1 MAALKIRPSIS
12 VEINGTALTP
22 RQMEVILA
30 VGEEKSQSRAAAR
43 LGISTPVLNR
53 YVSQIEK
60 KAGACLV
67 ETKATG
73 SRLTEEGERIVE
85 EYLKLKN
92 RLEKKDFLNVSGT
105 PVSQE
110 LLMSA
115 LSSVDPE
122 GKCNL
127 VISDDA
133 KNLSDL
139 KAGIADLIILDDPLY
154 LFEAEEFEWE
164 TIGEDRLLHE
174 NRGERYAYF
183 RYGAQ
188 RIGFRYLEMENIP
201 HRIERTFSSVSA
213 LVDSGLSFFIN
224 ESLALRRGLTIKSA
238 TSLEQLTHEITAVY
252 SGSNPFI
259 EKIIKELKRLRNV

>member
-1 MAALKIRPSIS
+1 MAALKILPSIS

-30 VGEEKSQSRAAAR
+30 VSEEKSQSRAAAR

-60 KAGACLV
+60 KAGARLV

-73 SRLTEEGERIVE
+73 SRLTEEGDRIVE

-115 LSSVDPE
+115 LSAVDPE

-188 RIGFRYLEMENIP
+188 RIGFRYLEVKNIP

-259 EKIIKELKRLRNV
+259 EKIIRELKRLRNV